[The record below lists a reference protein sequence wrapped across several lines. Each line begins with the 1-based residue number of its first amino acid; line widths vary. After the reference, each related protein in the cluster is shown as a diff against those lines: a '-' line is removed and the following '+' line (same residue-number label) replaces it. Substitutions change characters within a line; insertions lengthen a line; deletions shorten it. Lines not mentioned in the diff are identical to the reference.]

1 MKEYKHAGETFQLDE
16 DSKGCYVKVTYST
29 AKNITG
35 YIGVNIG
42 VNATDQNPYVWYTD
56 KRIENYVT
64 PEGLKFGNS
73 NGPSFGSNLDAL
85 CDQLLREFH
94 TQEAAK
100 TFSHAK
106 YCEELSE
113 AVKNLP

>member
-1 MKEYKHAGETFQLDE
+1 MREYKYKEETFQLD
-16 DSKGCYVKVTYST
+16 DSSGCYVKATY
-29 AKNITG
+29 KNLTG
-35 YIGVNIG
+35 YVGVNIG

-64 PEGLKFGNS
+64 PEGLKFGNG
-73 NGPSFGSNLDAL
+73 NGPSFESNLDAL
-85 CDQLLREFH
+85 CDSLLREFH

-100 TFSHAK
+100 AFNRAK